1 MNASISY
8 SHIIVGGGAAGCVL
22 ACRLSENKDFKI
34 LLIEA
39 GGKGRFDPTLKVPL
53 MTAILLR
60 GRRRLWNFKTM
71 PEHGLNNRT
80 VDLPRG
86 KVLGGSTSVNGM
98 VYARGLS
105 LDYDFWAQNGM
116 PGWSWESVQ
125 PYFLKSE
132 DFQDEEFLENHNIGG
147 ELAVSKRV
155 LPVSPLADAFVEAGI
170 AAGHN
175 RVSDFNSPNPEGFGY
190 YHFNIRN
197 GRRESSYTAFLKGV
211 ESRQNLTVK
220 TGLEVSRI
228 IFSNN
233 KAVGV
238 EVSKGS
244 KISQIRAEA
253 EVILAGGA
261 IGSPTILLRSG
272 IGPAND
278 LTRIGIKPKL
288 DSPNVGKNLQDHV
301 LVRVSHK
308 TSSSVSLHK
317 LTRIDLASI
326 SFLRALV
333 FGTGPMN
340 VFPLEAGAYMRGP
353 GADIPN
359 IQSAFLPALTTATIR
374 FNPFSKLQN
383 SSAGFMANASVMRP
397 LSRGSLQLTG
407 DSLSNKV
414 EIRLNYLSEPQDL
427 ETLVDGVELL
437 RDVFSQKPFDPY
449 RGEEIGPGISI
460 KSRSGLREWV
470 KREANTVHH
479 LSGSCRM
486 GVDEESVTDPQ
497 LRVRGITGL
506 RVADA
511 SIFPSITSANTAAPT
526 IMVAERAVDFISG

>member
-1 MNASISY
+1 MKTSLDY
-8 SHIIVGGGAAGCVL
+8 THIIVGGGAAGCVL

-39 GGKGRFDPTLKVPL
+39 GGKGRFDPTLMVPL
-53 MTAILLR
+53 MTAMLLR

-71 PEHGLNNRT
+71 PEGALNNRT
-80 VDLPRG
+80 IDLPRG
-86 KVLGGSTSVNGM
+86 KVLGGSSSINGM

-116 PGWSWESVQ
+116 PGWSWDSVQ

-132 DFQDEEFLENHNIGG
+132 DFLDKECSEDHSVGG
-147 ELAVSKRV
+147 ELAVSKRSI
-155 LPVSPLADAFVEAGI
+155 PVSPLADAFVEAGV

-175 RVSDFNSPNPEGFGY
+175 RVSDFNSPSPEGFGY

-197 GRRESSYTAFLKGV
+197 GRRESSYTAFLKDV
-211 ESRQNLTVK
+211 ESRKNLTVK

-228 IFSNN
+228 IFSKN
-233 KAVGV
+233 KAVGI
-238 EVSKGS
+238 EVLKGS
-244 KISQIRAEA
+244 KVNQIMAQSEI
-253 EVILAGGA
+253 ILAGGA

-278 LTRIGIKPKL
+278 LMKIGIKPKL
-288 DSPNVGKNLQDHV
+288 DSPHVGKNLQDHV

-308 TSSSVSLHK
+308 TLANVSLHK

-374 FNPFSKLQN
+374 FNPFSKIQN

-397 LSRGSLQLTG
+397 LSRGRVKLTG
-407 DSLSNKV
+407 KKINDKV
-414 EIRLNYLSEPQDL
+414 EIRLNYLAEPQDL
-427 ETLVDGVELL
+427 KTLVDGVELL

-449 RGEEIGPGISI
+449 RGSEIGPGSQI
-460 KSRSGLREWV
+460 KSKSELRNWV
-470 KREANTVHH
+470 KREASTVHH

-486 GVDEESVTDPQ
+486 GVDEASVTDPE
-497 LRVRGITGL
+497 LRVRGTEGL
-506 RVADA
+506 RVVDA

-526 IMVAERAVDFISG
+526 IMVAERAADFISS